1 LGGASIPLLK
11 LPCKVW
17 PTPQPHPAFPQ
28 EQFHWAPLINVR
40 LIYKHAPPTKSIE
53 CWVDSGAHAC
63 LFHASLCHSLGIRP
77 VEDGVKE
84 EFGGIFNDP
93 KRPVYFHKVKI
104 IVVSEQFETMA
115 GFSWDLSAPGILGRR
130 GFFQNFI
137 TKIDSSG
144 NPPFI
149 ELQKIVSH

>member
-1 LGGASIPLLK
+1 MLRLS
-11 LPCKVW
+11 CKVW
-17 PTPQPHPAFPQ
+17 PTPQPHPAFPN
-28 EQFHWAPLINVR
+28 EQYHWAPLINVR
-40 LIYKHAPPTKSIE
+40 LVHKHCPPSKSIE
-53 CWVDSGAHAC
+53 CWIDSGSHAC
-63 LFHASLCHSLGIRP
+63 LFHGSLCHSLGIKR

-93 KRPVYFHKVKI
+93 KRLVYFHKIKV

-115 GFSWDLSAPGILGRR
+115 GFSWDLSAIGILGRR

-144 NPPFI
+144 NPPFV
-149 ELQKIVSH
+149 ELQKITFH